1 MILNKNSLWN
11 KGFTLAEV
19 LITLGII
26 GVVAALTIPSLLNS
40 TNDSEFKN
48 AAKKEYSTLSQAAVL
63 VLQDIGSFLAV
74 TSSTDNNAIA
84 NAFNPYLKTL
94 RTCQDPVIKG
104 LCWHQD
110 ADWHYLNGNVINGG
124 DTFESYYLNPAS
136 GAVLTDGT
144 YIRYVVNSNCFQN
157 NCGYI
162 LFDVNGAKNPNKV
175 GKDIYGIVLRTDRLE
190 PYGAP
195 GQLYNGTCTSTDT
208 GYGCLNEVILNK

>member
-1 MILNKNSLWN
+1 MEKKFQTNN
-11 KGFTLAEV
+11 GFTLAEV

-26 GVVAALTIPSLLNS
+26 GVIAALTIPALLNS
-40 TNDSEFKN
+40 TNDSELKN
-48 AAKKEYSTLSQAAVL
+48 AAKKEYSTLNQAAIQ
-63 VLQDIGSFLAV
+63 VLQDIGGSFLAV

-94 RTCQDPVIKG
+94 TTCQDPVNKG
-104 LCWHQD
+104 ICWHQD
-110 ADWHYLNGNVINGG
+110 TSWHYLNGSAIGGG
-124 DTFESYYLNPAS
+124 DAFESYYLNPAS
-136 GAVLTDGT
+136 GAVLLDGT
-144 YIRYVVNSNCFQN
+144 YVRYVVNSNCWLN

-162 LFDVNGAKNPNKV
+162 LFDVNGSKNPNKV
-175 GKDIYGIVLRTDRLE
+175 GKDIYGIVLRTDHLE